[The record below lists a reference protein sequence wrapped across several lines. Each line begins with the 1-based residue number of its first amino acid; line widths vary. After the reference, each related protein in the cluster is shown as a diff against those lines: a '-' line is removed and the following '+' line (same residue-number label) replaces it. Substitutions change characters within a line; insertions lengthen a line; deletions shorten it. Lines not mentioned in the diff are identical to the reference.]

1 MADDNAPDATEE
13 PAAGGGWK
21 DPAQAVAF
29 ATLILISGEKEIN
42 EENLGKLLTAAKC
55 EVDAKIPKTY
65 ERAVKKGMDL
75 KDLIDNF
82 GKGGPPAAGGG
93 GGGGGAGGG
102 ATGGGDAPKEE
113 EESESTKE
121 SSKAGPGL
129 FGGDDSS
136 DESSD

>member
-93 GGGGGAGGG
+93 GGGGGAGG
-102 ATGGGDAPKEE
+102 ATGGADAPKEE

>member
-13 PAAGGGWK
+13 APAGAGWK

-29 ATLILISGEKEIN
+29 ATLILIAGEKEIN
-42 EENLGKLLTAAKC
+42 EENLGKLLSAAKC
-55 EVDAKIPKTY
+55 EVDAAIPKTY

-93 GGGGGAGGG
+93 GGGAGG
-102 ATGGGDAPKEE
+102 ATGGAEKKEE
-113 EESESTKE
+113 EPEESSEKE

-129 FGGDDSS
+129 FGDDGSS
-136 DESSD
+136 SESSS

>member
-13 PAAGGGWK
+13 APAGAGWK

-29 ATLILISGEKEIN
+29 ATLILIAGEKEIN

-93 GGGGGAGGG
+93 GGGAGG
-102 ATGGGDAPKEE
+102 ATGGAEKKEE
-113 EESESTKE
+113 EPEESSEKE